1 MRLKI
6 SFIDLHGKDIV
17 FPVHDVKYLLHYLTY
32 NSFSEQMAN
41 KLYLEGFPVNGRKF
55 KLFTI
60 SDILEKGVVKN
71 GYINFGQ
78 SITFYFSSPLQVL
91 ASDFGNNALRK
102 SAVKI
107 NEFNLYLREFSIMDE
122 PNISGQVLA
131 KTLSPIVEF
140 STFVHNEKKITH
152 YYYPTENEFKCLIEE
167 NARKKYIAIKQAQG
181 VSVDE
186 DVVKDLHLDIEPYR
200 FSQKRNERIVYFKH
214 TVIKGYTGV
223 YRLTGSPE
231 LIKVT
236 YDAGLGAKSSEGFG
250 MWEIWNKEDK
260 ND

>member
-1 MRLKI
+1 VA
-6 SFIDLHGKDIV
+6 H
-17 FPVHDVKYLLHYLTY
+17 
-32 NSFSEQMAN
+32 

-78 SITFYFSSPLQVL
+78 SITFYFSSPLYNVV
-91 ASDFGNNALRK
+91 ADIRRIFLRE
-102 SAVKI
+102 SAIRI
-107 NEFNLYLREFSIMDE
+107 NEFDLRLQEFSVLNE
-122 PNISGQVLA
+122 PDIGNQVLA

-140 STFVHNEKKITH
+140 STFVHNGKKITH

-181 VSVDE
+181 MSVDE
-186 DVVKDLHLDIEPYR
+186 NAVKDLHLDIEPYR

-214 TVIKGYTGV
+214 TVIKAYTGI

-250 MWEIWNKEDK
+250 MWEIWNKEGK

>member
-1 MRLKI
+1 MRLKMT
-6 SFIDLHGKDIV
+6 FIDLNGKDIV
-17 FPVHDVKYLLHYLTY
+17 FPVHDVKYLLHYLIY
-32 NSFSEQMAN
+32 NSFSGQMAH

-60 SDILEKGVVKN
+60 SDILERGVVKN

-78 SITFYFSSPLQVL
+78 SITFYFSSPLHDTIANIRRIFL
-91 ASDFGNNALRK
+91 KK
-102 SAVKI
+102 SNIKI
-107 NEFNLYLREFSIMDE
+107 NEFSLYLNEFSVVDE

-131 KTLSPIVEF
+131 KTLSPVVEF
-140 STFVHNEKKITH
+140 STFMHNGKKITH
-152 YYYPTENEFKCLIEE
+152 YYYPTESEFKRLIEE
-167 NARKKYIAIKQAQG
+167 NARKKYIAIQQAQG
-181 VSVDE
+181 MPVDE
-186 DVVKDLHLDIEPYR
+186 NIVKDLRLDIEPYR

-214 TVIKGYTGV
+214 TVIKGYTGI
-223 YRLTGSPE
+223 YKLTGSPE